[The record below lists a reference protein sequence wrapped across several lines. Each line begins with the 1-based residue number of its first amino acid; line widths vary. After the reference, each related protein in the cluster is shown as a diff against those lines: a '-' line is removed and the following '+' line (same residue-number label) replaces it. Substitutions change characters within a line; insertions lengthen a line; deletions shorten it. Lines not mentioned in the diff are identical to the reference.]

1 MNPNRETIRLAATAL
16 TDQQFTCWSLSQ
28 AGYSHHRI
36 AITTGLTRRT
46 IRDHLHAADQA
57 LHRALENG
65 ETHQWPDTHAGNAT
79 PTESATTKTS
89 PGPSAPSSNP
99 QPTQAPPEETHANSE
114 ESPPSA
120 PTSPAPSQAPPPTSL
135 TATSER
141 ATLAPRHR
149 ARERPSSHPG
159 THAPGGKQHP
169 DPPATPI
176 RAHYAQKPAPPGALP
191 HEQTD
196 SGGQVTPYGDRRRAG
211 EYDPDGTAGPTE
223 STVHDPASGG
233 TTVQVDADEV
243 TLAELKEQ
251 AESLGL
257 PTYGT
262 KAQLAE
268 RIANA

>member
-1 MNPNRETIRLAATAL
+1 MTPNQETVRLAAKVM
-16 TDQQFTCWSLSQ
+16 TDRQFEVWRLLQSGWSP
-28 AGYSHHRI
+28 HRI
-36 AITTGLTRRT
+36 AIATGLTRRT
-46 IRDHLHAADQA
+46 IRDHDEAGIRNLA
-57 LHRALENG
+57 RAIENG
-65 ETHQWPDTHAGNAT
+65 DQWPATQPGFDTSTANVTT
-79 PTESATTKTS
+79 PTS
-89 PGPSAPSSNP
+89 PKPSAPSSSTP
-99 QPTQAPPEETHANSE
+99 QPATPPVATAEPSE

-120 PTSPAPSQAPPPTSL
+120 PTSPAPSPAPPPTSL
-135 TATSER
+135 TKTTDS